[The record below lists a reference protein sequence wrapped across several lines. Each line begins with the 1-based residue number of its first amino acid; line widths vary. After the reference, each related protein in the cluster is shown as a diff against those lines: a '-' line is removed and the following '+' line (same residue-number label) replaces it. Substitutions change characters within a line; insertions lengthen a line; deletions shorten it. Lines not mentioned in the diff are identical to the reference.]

1 MAIFKRASS
10 QALVVGALLL
20 VGCADGDGN
29 ILTGSLTGPTADAKA
44 DPACVTLASRIETL
58 RKEGIP
64 DKIEKAAARRYKL
77 TKSDLTKADQL
88 TKTNA
93 ELQARCSSVPP
104 KTNTAEVTPPAAD
117 KTAKAPAAKKAAPKS
132 ATPPAPKTE
141 Q

>member
-1 MAIFKRASS
+1 MAIFRRASS
-10 QALVVGALLL
+10 QALVLGALLL
-20 VGCADGDGN
+20 AGCAEGGDN

-58 RKEGIP
+58 RKEGIA

-77 TKSDLTKADQL
+77 TKSDLGKADQL
-88 TKTNA
+88 TKTSA

-104 KTNTAEVTPPAAD
+104 GKTTAEAPPPAAD
-117 KTAKAPAAKKAAPKS
+117 KTTKAPAAKKSAAKAAPK
-132 ATPPAPKTE
+132 TP